1 MKKWIGS
8 LVLAGLASVVF
19 AQAPF
24 TIVRPADG
32 AKVRETVH
40 VLIPKG
46 SIPEGGYI
54 GVFLGGKFL
63 EATVPPIKGK
73 YYDYS
78 LNTKALGLPDT
89 EPGKPLKLELVLY
102 VDYEKASR
110 IVERT
115 SVDINVGNQANIPI
129 PNEGLKLRY
138 TFVPGSRM
146 IYRLDQQISISS
158 ISDEQNSLGARAA
171 EFTQDGETIRLA
183 YEVMNSY
190 GDGDGL
196 LRIQPL
202 PEKGKDYALLTA
214 EGDQAQKKYMDYDM
228 APIYMR
234 IKSTGQEVFGSL
246 PMYTPL
252 EGSAGGQSI
261 IDNLFATFPLPT
273 LPTKAVRVGDKWQ
286 SQFQEGA
293 VDMSQP
299 YEVESLVES
308 FPAAGEFV
316 DTEWESGHPC
326 AKIRHE
332 IVAGTSTSKGK
343 QLKASG
349 AQFNDDK
356 ISLQETIW
364 FALDT
369 HKILKIV
376 RDETIDRKVQ
386 NNQMGGGA
394 PGMGGMGMGA
404 PGMGAPGMGGPG
416 GVMGPGGA
424 GAAGGDR
431 IGPMNNFQ
439 KGRGGKGGMGMGMG
453 MGGPG
458 GMMGPGGMGGP
469 GGGNFGGRNGGAP
482 PAATATYIRIRSL
495 RTFTLE
501 Q

>member
-1 MKKWIGS
+1 M
-8 LVLAGLASVVF
+8 LAGLTSVVF

-46 SIPEGGYI
+46 SIPDGGYV

-63 EATVPPIKGK
+63 EATVPPLKGK

-115 SVDINVGNQANIPI
+115 AVDINIGNQANSYI
-129 PNEGLKLRY
+129 PNSGLRLRY
-138 TFVPGSRM
+138 GFKPGTRL
-146 IYRLDQQISISS
+146 IYRLDQQVSVSS
-158 ISDEQNSLGARAA
+158 ISEEQNSLGARAA
-171 EFTQDGETIRLA
+171 EFSQDGETIRLA
-183 YEVMNSY
+183 YEVMNTY
-190 GDGDGL
+190 ADGDGL

-214 EGDQAQKKYMDYDM
+214 VGDQTQKKYMDYDM

-252 EGSAGGQSI
+252 EGSAGGQGVV
-261 IDNLFATFPLPT
+261 DNLFATYPLPT
-273 LPTKAVRVGDKWQ
+273 LPTDPVRVGDSWA

-293 VDMSQP
+293 IDMTKP
-299 YEVESLVES
+299 YEVDTLVES
-308 FPAAGEFV
+308 FPARGEFV
-316 DTEWESGHPC
+316 DTEWEGGHPC
-326 AKIRHE
+326 AKLQHVIE
-332 IVAGTSTSKGK
+332 FGTSTSSGK
-343 QLKASG
+343 KLKKQG

-356 ISLQETIW
+356 ISLKETIW

-369 HKILKIV
+369 QRVLRIV

-386 NNQMGGGA
+386 NNQMGNGF
-394 PGMGGMGMGA
+394 PGMG
-404 PGMGAPGMGGPG
+404 GMGGPG
-416 GVMGPGGA
+416 GVTGPGVGGMA
-424 GAAGGDR
+424 GGGGGTKQGDR
-431 IGPMNNFQ
+431 IGPITNLQ
-439 KGRGGKGGMGMGMG
+439 RGRGGRGGMGGI
-453 MGGPG
+453 GGPG
-458 GMMGPGGMGGP
+458 GLAGPGGFGGPGGPGGFMGPGGP
-469 GGGNFGGRNGGAP
+469 GGNFGPGSRNGA
-482 PAATATYIRIRSL
+482 PAAATSTFIRIRSL

-501 Q
+501 G